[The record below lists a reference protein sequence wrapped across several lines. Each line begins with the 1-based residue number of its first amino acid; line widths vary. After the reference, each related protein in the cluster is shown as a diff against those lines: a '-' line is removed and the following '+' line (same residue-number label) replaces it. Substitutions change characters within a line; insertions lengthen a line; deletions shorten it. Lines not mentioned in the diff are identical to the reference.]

1 MKSVLCTTLMCVHRH
16 ELCEGTIYKSH
27 IYIVA
32 LSLQPIPYF
41 VSDEVGFTCLNGN
54 ARYRDF
60 AS

>member
-1 MKSVLCTTLMCVHRH
+1 MSFVR
-16 ELCEGTIYKSH
+16 ELFTSH

-41 VSDEVGFTCLNGN
+41 VSEEVGFTCLNGN